1 MYGPFAMEL
10 ARIRIDT
17 LHAEARRR
25 KPDGPARWRRTAGRA
40 LIAAGAR
47 LSSVCVRTVPLEVE
61 RGRA

>member
-1 MYGPFAMEL
+1 MYGPFAMEM

-17 LHAEARRR
+17 LHAQARRR
-25 KPDGPARWRRTAGRA
+25 KPERPARWRRTTGRA

-47 LSSVCVRTVPLEVE
+47 LSSVCVRTVPLDVE